1 MLFSVWFLRVGDGNV
16 KVLASQVEPESEA
29 SVKLRILFVLVM
41 VAVSSVTCAQ
51 TANPLDNVPQIM
63 PNDIP
68 YGAPIGLKNADRV
81 LDVALAESQRRTW
94 KEVCAVVDS
103 GGNLVSLKRMDGAQL
118 GSIENAIRKARTSVK
133 YRRETKAF
141 EASVQ
146 GGNYYQLTLD
156 DVIASRGGIPLLEA
170 GKLIGAIGCSGGT
183 GSQDEVVAKAG
194 VAALGA

>member
-1 MLFSVWFLRVGDGNV
+1 MNAHQMFAVATLMIAA
-16 KVLASQVEPESEA
+16 ASA
-29 SVKLRILFVLVM
+29 CR
-41 VAVSSVTCAQ
+41 AQ
-51 TANPLDNVPQIM
+51 TATSPDIVPERM

-68 YGAPIGLKNADRV
+68 YGAPIELKRADRV
-81 LDVALAESQRRTW
+81 IDAALAESQKRAW

-118 GSIENAIRKARTSVK
+118 ASIRIAIHKAQTSVM

-141 EASVQ
+141 EMSIQ

-156 DVIASRGGIPLLEA
+156 GIIASRGGVPLLDR

-183 GSQDEVVAKAG
+183 ASQDEVIAKAG
-194 VAALGA
+194 IGALGDADK